1 MLEQFR
7 RGLLTRNER
16 QETIESAGP
25 LVFGSRLRSGRFPGA
40 YRAILYE
47 KGAWVLHMLRGK
59 LGDEAF
65 FGLLRSLSDD
75 FDQKELTVDGF
86 RAAAAQRL
94 PGGAGDPEL
103 RDFFDQWVYNT
114 GIPGFRAQWSQ
125 EGDAL
130 TGILRQ
136 ADVAD
141 HAGYEVTLR
150 AFLQSGET
158 MDFVVV
164 TEGSETEF
172 AVRAAGK
179 VQRVAVDPERKL
191 LRAGR

>member
-1 MLEQFR
+1 MVHA
-7 RGLLTRNER
+7 GLVAHR
-16 QETIESAGP
+16 
-25 LVFGSRLRSGRFPGA
+25 
-40 YRAILYE
+40 
-47 KGAWVLHMLRGK
+47 
-59 LGDEAF
+59 
-65 FGLLRSLSDD
+65 
-75 FDQKELTVDGF
+75 
-86 RAAAAQRL
+86 
-94 PGGAGDPEL
+94 AGDD
-103 RDFFDQWVYNT
+103 R
-114 GIPGFRAQWSQ
+114 
-125 EGDAL
+125 
-130 TGILRQ
+130 RQ